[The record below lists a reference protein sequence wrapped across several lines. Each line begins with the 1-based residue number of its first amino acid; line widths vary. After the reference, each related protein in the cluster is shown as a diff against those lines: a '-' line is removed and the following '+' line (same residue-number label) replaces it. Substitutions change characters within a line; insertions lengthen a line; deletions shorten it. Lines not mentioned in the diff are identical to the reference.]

1 MLITLKMKTLEDAPL
16 LFIINFL
23 HTVVTNAVYN
33 KAELTFEKRYVLG
46 YLHLKRAMLRASPPD
61 MQRYSAVST
70 LKSLTV
76 FAPRNS
82 TSSRVAN
89 LDLRTL

>member
-1 MLITLKMKTLEDAPL
+1 MKTLEDAPL

-33 KAELTFEKRYVLG
+33 NAELTFEKRYVLG

-61 MQRYSAVST
+61 M
-70 LKSLTV
+70 
-76 FAPRNS
+76 
-82 TSSRVAN
+82 
-89 LDLRTL
+89 